1 MICFGMIAT
10 VVRQSQAGRDT
21 STDRRGIAQEQRAL
35 DQLQAQTW
43 GVWLHED
50 TDATRYVVLPRGTFG
65 ETWPVTV
72 LGQTAIRLSSE

>member
-1 MICFGMIAT
+1 MIAT

-65 ETWPVTV
+65 ET
-72 LGQTAIRLSSE
+72 